1 MELSLTDAIMRDF
14 QFSILFLCKL
24 AKCGLADY
32 ALSSAQPAE
41 HLEDG
46 FPEIS
51 SYLRS
56 LSSTTNDGTSANIP
70 NFPSEHAADTASD
83 ALAASL
89 IASVRELAMSS
100 DGSEQPSEE
109 DIRRAVERVV
119 LRGID
124 VGRDLG
130 QAAASSAEPSVNNT
144 DVKRRRTED

>member
-1 MELSLTDAIMRDF
+1 MIDAIMRDF
-14 QFSILFLCKL
+14 QFSIFTSVSACK
-24 AKCGLADY
+24 CVLADY
-32 ALSSAQPAE
+32 ALSSTQPAE
-41 HLEDG
+41 HLEEG

-70 NFPSEHAADTASD
+70 NSHLPSEHAADTASD